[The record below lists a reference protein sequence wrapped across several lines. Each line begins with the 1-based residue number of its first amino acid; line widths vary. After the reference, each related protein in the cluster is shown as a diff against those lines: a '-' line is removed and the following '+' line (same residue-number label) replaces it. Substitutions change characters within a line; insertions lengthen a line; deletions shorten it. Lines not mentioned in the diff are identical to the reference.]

1 MSPAAGPPL
10 SSATLGGVLKVH
22 ARVTAGMNPA

>member
-10 SSATLGGVLKVH
+10 SATLGGVLKVH